1 MFRLLKVRLGRP
13 TFFLAAGIAI
23 GALLAPTFDGGEA
36 QAVTTY
42 TRTTSCSALG
52 GFHPID
58 SNTKYAYAAT
68 TRLYYVGVG
77 SSFFLCD
84 PGLPNK
90 AVVTKVRF
98 TIFDNSVNGEV
109 RNCALVRS
117 GLTPTTAE
125 SLQVLAS
132 VPATGVPFYSGG
144 PPLRPSDTS
153 ISYAT
158 IDNANFA
165 YWLQC
170 EFSENTSALGL
181 YGADVTYKI
190 TAANG

>member
-1 MFRLLKVRLGRP
+1 MFEHLRAHLARP

-23 GALLAPTFDGGEA
+23 GALLAPTFDGGGA

-42 TRTTSCSALG
+42 TRTNSCGALG
-52 GFHPID
+52 GFQPIN
-58 SNTKYAYAAT
+58 SATGYAHYLNG
-68 TRLYYVGVG
+68 TRLYWTGG
-77 SSFFLCD
+77 GTGFFLCN

-90 AVVTKVRF
+90 AVVTRVRF
-98 TIFDNSVNGEV
+98 TIYDYSAGGEV

-117 GLTPTTAE
+117 GLTPPTAE

-132 VPATGVPFYSGG
+132 VPATGVSPYSDQ
-144 PPLRPSDTS
+144 PLRPSDTS
-153 ISYAT
+153 ISYAA

-165 YWLQC
+165 YFLQC
-170 EFSENTSALGL
+170 ELSASSSAVGL

>member
-1 MFRLLKVRLGRP
+1 MFEHLRAYVARP
-13 TFFLAAGIAI
+13 TFLLAAGIAI
-23 GALLAPTFDGGEA
+23 GALLAPAVGGGA
-36 QAVTTY
+36 QAITTY
-42 TRTTSCSALG
+42 TRTASCSALG

-58 SNTKYAYAAT
+58 SNTKYGYAST
-68 TRLYYVGVG
+68 TRLYYLGVG

-98 TIFDNSVNGEV
+98 TIYDYSASAEV

-132 VPATGVPFYSGG
+132 VPATGASYYSDQ
-144 PPLRPSDTS
+144 PLRPSDTS

-158 IDNANFA
+158 IDNGNFA

-170 EFSENTSALGL
+170 EFSANTSALGL
-181 YGADVTYKI
+181 YGADITYKI

>member
-1 MFRLLKVRLGRP
+1 M
-13 TFFLAAGIAI
+13 
-23 GALLAPTFDGGEA
+23 LAPSFGGGGA

-42 TRTTSCSALG
+42 TRTASCSALG
-52 GFHPID
+52 GFHPI
-58 SNTKYAYAAT
+58 SNATDYTFKT
-68 TRLYYVGVG
+68 TRLWWLGGG
-77 SSFFLCD
+77 SGFFLCD
-84 PGLPNK
+84 PGLPHK

-98 TIFDNSVNGEV
+98 TIFDNWPSGEV

-125 SLQVLAS
+125 SVQVLAS
-132 VPATGVPFYSGG
+132 VPATGVPYLNDQ
-144 PPLRPSDTS
+144 PLRPSDTS

-170 EFSENTSALGL
+170 ELTLYLDAIGL

>member
-1 MFRLLKVRLGRP
+1 MFEHLRAHLARP
-13 TFFLAAGIAI
+13 TFFVAAGIAI
-23 GALLAPTFDGGEA
+23 GALLAPTFDGGGA
-36 QAVTTY
+36 QALTTY
-42 TRTTSCSALG
+42 TRTASCGALG
-52 GFHPID
+52 GFQPIN
-58 SNTKYAYAAT
+58 SATEYAYQNT
-68 TRLYYVGVG
+68 TKLWWKGGG
-77 SSFFLCD
+77 SGFFLCN

-98 TIFDNSVNGEV
+98 TIIDYSIGGEV

-125 SLQVLAS
+125 SFQVLAS
-132 VPATGVPFYSGG
+132 VPATGVSNYNDQPI
-144 PPLRPSDTS
+144 RPSDTS

-170 EFSENTSALGL
+170 ELSESNAYVAL